1 MARLKNALRA
11 LLGHDL
17 APDAL
22 DELADRIA
30 ALEGSQATREAEWLE
45 WQERML
51 RTLRRLEGR
60 AARERQLAERESEDD
75 GLAIAKRTA
84 LAMKFSRA
92 QNGS

>member
-1 MARLKNALRA
+1 MSRLRNALRA

-22 DELADRIA
+22 DAVAERLA
-30 ALEGSQATREAEWLE
+30 ALEGQQAAREAEWLE

-60 AARERQLAERESEDD
+60 AAREKQLAERESDD
-75 GLAIAKRTA
+75 GLALAKRTA